1 MRWPLRGLLLFTAI
15 GIAAYWAAVFA
26 GMFPVDE
33 LVPGYRNWFLSFP
46 LADGWIA
53 LAAILAVIVF
63 PSNRGFST
71 ILVSAAGSG
80 MIFLGLYAFTYGFN
94 TRLVYH
100 LTLDEGIE
108 IAIKIYCLSVGA
120 WFVASAY
127 RHTSEHSRPM
137 Q

>member
-1 MRWPLRGLLLFTAI
+1 MRWQLRGLLLFTAI
-15 GIAAYWAAVFA
+15 GIAAYWGAVFA
-26 GMFPVDE
+26 GMFPVDD

-53 LAAILAVIVF
+53 LAAILAVIVRS
-63 PSNRGFST
+63 SNRGFSAT
-71 ILVSAAGSG
+71 LVSAAGSG

-94 TRLVYH
+94 TGLVYH
-100 LTLDEGIE
+100 LTVDEGIE

-120 WFVASAY
+120 WFVVSAY
-127 RHTSEHSRPM
+127 LQTSEHICLT